1 MSNYIVKSCL
11 AILLFLLAYRNFFN
25 YIKTLKTSSHGK
37 IKTAGI
43 CLAVVISAAA
53 AVILLTLF
61 EFVLVMVLLAAAWFF
76 RKRLSAFVKNILSKS
91 HGKLRLTGV
100 SAAAAFALWFGLAL
114 FYRTDI
120 GMPIGVQNYL
130 YHKYWEEFEV
140 SGFFGAT
147 VAGHP
152 TNQLTCCPK
161 NGNPQTDS
169 FNVARKNTLSIGS
182 RLFASDNYYG
192 VLIRDDYEK
201 YISTFIDDYFDDFTV
216 RVYFDSS
223 GLGNVK
229 YMSDEFDKTTSLMDF
244 LSFQKNERKSEG
256 CNFARLNIFLNNQPT
271 IEERELIEKKV
282 LNLFNDLCS
291 EYTYL
296 RIYVKIP
303 KYSSECITVLITAES
318 QLRGY
323 RISDNFFKN
332 VEEN

>member
-25 YIKTLKTSSHGK
+25 YIKTLKTASHGK

-61 EFVLVMVLLAAAWFF
+61 EFVLVMVLL
-76 RKRLSAFVKNILSKS
+76 
-91 HGKLRLTGV
+91 
-100 SAAAAFALWFGLAL
+100 AAAFALWFGLAL